1 MKEVASRLKEVR
13 KDLGMSQKEVA
24 EAIGVTS
31 SAYANYEQGTREPA
45 LKVLVKICEVLDT
58 SADYLL
64 GIEDY
69 I

>member
-1 MKEVASRLKEVR
+1 MSEFAIRLKEAR
-13 KDLGMSQKEVA
+13 DGAGMSQKEVA
-24 EAIGVTS
+24 DAVGVTP

-45 LKVLVKICEVLDT
+45 FKVLVKICEALDI

-64 GIEDY
+64 GIEDW